1 MKTSTFSQFGCISDE
16 EDRGRVAQLEPLFLI
31 VKSAKGTGTQ
41 GVVMA
46 ECAVKAGMVK
56 KTFQNQYYAW
66 LKFGVMGCADKR
78 KVAKV
83 RAVPDILAVYKTYVE
98 RMHGDDHIHAAAHRR
113 MMADFRMGKLFPGV
127 GTWREVY
134 RAEFGEG
141 VQIPVSCP
149 PRWIPYGWGYANL
162 LARLNNDPTHLASLA
177 WNLRGQYAAS
187 KFVMD
192 VVRTR
197 YDQKTRQ
204 QLAAGRVMQWDD
216 AWENNLVMLPG
227 CNGVYRPLGFHCY
240 DIGTGFHLAPF
251 MKPRTYSKVEGTDR
265 VKGDNLTEQMF
276 RMAFAYVH
284 TVIGFS
290 KQGVTH
296 YLEKGTTAI
305 RDNVR
310 MRIAKIPQFGRM
322 ISFKTSAPMNTSAH
336 KGLFAGSIGGNPRHK
351 STVEGGHRYRQLEM
365 AHLPSNVG
373 NTADLK
379 PESLA
384 NMQKHEESFIAK
396 FNEAQI
402 PQSLMAVAKKLIPM
416 WDEYYALACAVSDAI
431 NDTSDHKLEGWID
444 YHKQEFRDPDDP
456 QLWHPIEMLDQLTP
470 VTQERVAAMIQT
482 DPANNVRSRRMSRR
496 EAWNLWV
503 SRGELVKVPLSEMQA
518 FLDPRD
524 AKVLTVTPKRT
535 IKFKDET
542 YYGKGVEKVY
552 RAVCTDRN
560 GIPHMLAPGQ
570 QVRVYFNCWGDLQ
583 NHIWVADM
591 DDKPIG
597 QAEICDKAFWA
608 DQEQIDNLAKQKL
621 IDQAQLLHDTA
632 SRHFDAA
639 AEKVALEWS
648 QQMLIKAGEVTKTE
662 RRVRADRV
670 RVSSGA
676 PAPALEDENPYAALS

>member
-1 MKTSTFSQFGCISDE
+1 
-16 EDRGRVAQLEPLFLI
+16 
-31 VKSAKGTGTQ
+31 
-41 GVVMA
+41 
-46 ECAVKAGMVK
+46 
-56 KTFQNQYYAW
+56 
-66 LKFGVMGCADKR
+66 
-78 KVAKV
+78 
-83 RAVPDILAVYKTYVE
+83 
-98 RMHGDDHIHAAAHRR
+98 
-113 MMADFRMGKLFPGV
+113 
-127 GTWREVY
+127 
-134 RAEFGEG
+134 
-141 VQIPVSCP
+141 
-149 PRWIPYGWGYANL
+149 
-162 LARLNNDPTHLASLA
+162 
-177 WNLRGQYAAS
+177 
-187 KFVMD
+187 
-192 VVRTR
+192 
-197 YDQKTRQ
+197 
-204 QLAAGRVMQWDD
+204 
-216 AWENNLVMLPG
+216 
-227 CNGVYRPLGFHCY
+227 
-240 DIGTGFHLAPF
+240 
-251 MKPRTYSKVEGTDR
+251 
-265 VKGDNLTEQMF
+265 
-276 RMAFAYVH
+276 
-284 TVIGFS
+284 
-290 KQGVTH
+290 
-296 YLEKGTTAI
+296 
-305 RDNVR
+305 
-310 MRIAKIPQFGRM
+310 
-322 ISFKTSAPMNTSAH
+322 
-336 KGLFAGSIGGNPRHK
+336 
-351 STVEGGHRYRQLEM
+351 
-365 AHLPSNVG
+365 
-373 NTADLK
+373 
-379 PESLA
+379 
-384 NMQKHEESFIAK
+384 
-396 FNEAQI
+396 
-402 PQSLMAVAKKLIPM
+402 
-416 WDEYYALACAVSDAI
+416 
-431 NDTSDHKLEGWID
+431 
-444 YHKQEFRDPDDP
+444 
-456 QLWHPIEMLDQLTP
+456 MLDQLTP

-542 YYGKGVEKVY
+542 YYGKGVEMVY